1 MEEVK
6 VSLDTLMLGDKDF
19 YKHSIKDILIMLQNK
34 MSCSN
39 LRTLK
44 EQILSHIQYNLAK
57 ASQND
62 NDSQVT
68 VFKALHSYH

>member
-1 MEEVK
+1 
-6 VSLDTLMLGDKDF
+6 MLGDKDF
-19 YKHSIKDILIMLQNK
+19 YKHSIKDVLVILQNK

-62 NDSQVT
+62 QDSQVI
-68 VFKALHSYH
+68 VSKALNSYN